1 MHVRARARAAL
12 PRWRRGR
19 DQVRARR
26 GARPVVTG
34 GFDLLELY
42 ILTHMIDI
50 NTLPLP
56 MYFSLL
62 FTVAPLVL
70 SSGAIGT
77 ATGRVSIDVDLSN
90 VTHVVNQ

>member
-1 MHVRARARAAL
+1 MPRDRDACARALARPRPGPRAAG
-12 PRWRRGR
+12 RRH
-19 DQVRARR
+19 AL
-26 GARPVVTG
+26 VTG

-42 ILTHMIDI
+42 ILTHMIDM
-50 NTLPLP
+50 NALPLP